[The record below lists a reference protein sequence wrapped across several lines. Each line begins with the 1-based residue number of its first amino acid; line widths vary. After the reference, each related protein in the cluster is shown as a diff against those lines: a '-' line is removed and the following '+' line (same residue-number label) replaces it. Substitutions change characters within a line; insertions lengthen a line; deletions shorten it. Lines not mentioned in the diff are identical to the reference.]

1 MKKRALCALLALV
14 LAFSLLPVPA
24 YAAGGVKINKTNFP
38 DAKFRSYIKSNYDTN
53 HNGILSDGELA
64 DATHMFISGA
74 GIASL
79 KGIEYFTA
87 LTVLDCPNNA
97 LKTLDVSKNTALKE
111 LYCSYNKLT
120 TLDLRKNTKLKCL
133 GCAFNNIKALDLTKC
148 TKLEFVNCWSNKLT
162 GLDVTKNTRL
172 KELMCGN
179 NKLQKLDVSKNP
191 KLKTLDCGASE
202 LTKLDVSKN
211 PKLTNLYC
219 SSNNIKTL
227 NISAN
232 PYLISAYLMGDR
244 NISEIVSYT
253 LGDYDLY
260 VDYGTKITGYQ
271 IKITAQPK
279 KQVVSAGN
287 AATFS
292 VTAKGED
299 LHYRWY
305 YMRDDDTMWYPIG
318 GDSSTLNF
326 STSKYETV
334 GYKFYCG
341 VTCYGA
347 RETLS
352 ATSETASLTFMEIP
366 TITTQPKSASVAAGK
381 SVTFKVKAAGGG
393 LKYQWFV
400 MKHGTTAWAKLSG
413 KTSSSL
419 KLTVTKAMNGNKYRC
434 QVKNDRGILYTKA
447 VKLTVK

>member
-14 LAFSLLPVPA
+14 LAFSLLPVSA

-38 DAKFRSYIKSNYDTN
+38 DSKFRSFVRTYDTN
-53 HNGILSDGELA
+53 NNGTLSDLELA
-64 DATHMFISGA
+64 EVKTMNVTSK
-74 GIASL
+74 GIGSL
-79 KGIEYFTA
+79 KGVEYFSA
-87 LTVLDCPNNA
+87 LTILDCSDNG

-111 LYCSYNKLT
+111 LYCADNNLT
-120 TLDLRKNTKLKCL
+120 ALDLSKNTKLVTIDAMYNSLKTL
-133 GCAFNNIKALDLTKC
+133 NVAKC
-148 TKLEFVNCWSNKLT
+148 TKLTYLNCWKNQLT
-162 GLDVTKNTRL
+162 A
-172 KELMCGN
+172 
-179 NKLQKLDVSKNP
+179 LDVSKNTRLTSLDVGYN
-191 KLKTLDCGASE
+191 KLTALDISGNTKLNELFCSDNK
-202 LTKLDVSKN
+202 LTKLNISKN
-211 PKLTNLYC
+211 TKLTKLNC
-219 SSNNIKTL
+219 SKNSIKTL
-227 NISAN
+227 NIGANSA
-232 PYLISAYLMGDR
+232 LIGAYVMGGKSCWDGFSSYYYNSAYL
-244 NISEIVSYT
+244 S
-253 LGDYDLY
+253 
-260 VDYGTKITGYQ
+260 VDDATKITGYQ

-279 KQVVSAGN
+279 TQVVSAGN
-287 AATFS
+287 AATFT

-299 LHYRWY
+299 LHYQWY
-305 YMRDDDTMWYPIG
+305 YMRDDDTMWHMTG
-318 GDSSTLNF
+318 SDSSTLNF